1 MNEAVGVIGVFIIF
15 GISSLVEGL
24 FIYIVLPE
32 TKNRTLQEIEDYFQ
46 VCIMYLYIINLNK
59 ILIIK

>member
-46 VCIMYLYIINLNK
+46 VCIMYLYIINLK
-59 ILIIK
+59 

>member
-1 MNEAVGVIGVFIIF
+1 MNDAVGVIGVFIIF

-46 VCIMYLYIINLNK
+46 VCIVYLYIINLK
-59 ILIIK
+59 